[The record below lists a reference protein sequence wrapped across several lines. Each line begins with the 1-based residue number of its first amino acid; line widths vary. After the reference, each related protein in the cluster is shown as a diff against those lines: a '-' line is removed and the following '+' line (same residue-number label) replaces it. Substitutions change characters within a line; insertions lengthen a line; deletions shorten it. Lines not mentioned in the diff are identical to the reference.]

1 MPDSPDS
8 NPATNTV
15 PPSGAADWEP
25 GFNERLLGGIAA
37 LIVFGALL
45 AVVLYLLPGD
55 RLRLSELQP
64 AYRVAPES
72 AIPVGSSRI
81 VNWGDRVIL
90 VIRTGEQAY
99 AALQGTAPNDGCI
112 LEWDPSSLRVLS
124 PCTYLVYDLHGNVV
138 RGLTTI
144 PLRVYQVYVHNGV
157 VYVARS

>member
-1 MPDSPDS
+1 VGDSPDRS
-8 NPATNTV
+8 
-15 PPSGAADWEP
+15 WEP
-25 GFNERLLGGIAA
+25 GFNEWLLGGIAA
-37 LIVFGALL
+37 LIGFGACL

-90 VIRTGEQAY
+90 VIRTGQQAY

-144 PLRVYQVYVHNGV
+144 PLRNYQVYVHDGV
-157 VYVARS
+157 IYVARS

>member
-1 MPDSPDS
+1 MPEPPDVK
-8 NPATNTV
+8 PVAQ
-15 PPSGAADWEP
+15 SGILSGPGGWEP
-25 GFNERLLGGIAA
+25 GFNEWLLGGIAF
-37 LIVFGALL
+37 LIWFGALL
-45 AVVLYLLPGD
+45 AVFLYLLPGD

-64 AYRVAPES
+64 AFRVAP
-72 AIPVGSSRI
+72 
-81 VNWGDRVIL
+81 WGDRVIL

-144 PLRVYQVYVHNGV
+144 PLRNYQVYVHDGV
-157 VYVARS
+157 IYVARS